1 MRLAVPKYM
10 GSTLLLIGA
19 LGGIL
24 TVAVALVVS
33 TWSGAGGAEISGHG
47 YAAMAIGVLFTVA
60 LGGGLMALVFYSHR
74 HGYDD
79 NVATEDGFDDR
90 R

>member
-1 MRLAVPKYM
+1 MRRAVPKSL
-10 GSTLLLIGA
+10 GAVLLLLA
-19 LGGIL
+19 VLGGVL
-24 TVAVALVVS
+24 AVAVALVVS
-33 TWSGAGGAEISGHG
+33 TWSGGAEISGHG

-79 NVATEDGFDDR
+79 SVASEDGFDDR